1 MTDIVVPQ
9 QVKVAA
15 FAKRNTHEERIKQDE
30 ADLAALEAPKEAP
43 AAVVDNDDG
52 PEPTDAEERTFKKRY
67 GDLRRHS
74 QKKESE
80 MQKQLDEMRQQL
92 TQLTAKEIK
101 LPKSEEELATWAAQ
115 YPDVAKIVESIA
127 IKKAKEQSA
136 GIEERLK
143 KIDEME
149 QKTLRER
156 AEGELMRLH
165 PDFDTIK
172 EDDKFHDW
180 VEKQPKWV
188 QNALY
193 ENDNDAISAARAIDL
208 YKADM
213 GIRAP
218 KAKDSGREA
227 AKEVNTRSGRS
238 APVGENTEGV
248 FYESQ
253 VQKMS
258 AEQYEAVE
266 AEIADAM
273 RKGKFVYDIS
283 GNAR

>member
-30 ADLAALEAPKEAP
+30 ADLAVLEAPKETP
-43 AAVVDNDDG
+43 AAAVDNDDG

-92 TQLTAKEIK
+92 TQLTAKEIQ
-101 LPKSEEELATWAAQ
+101 LPKSEEELASWAAK

-172 EDDKFHDW
+172 DDDKFHEW
-180 VEKQPKWV
+180 VEQQPKWV

-213 GIRAP
+213 GIRTP

-227 AKEVNTRSGRS
+227 AKDINTRSGRS

-258 AEQYEAVE
+258 AEQYEVVE
-266 AEIADAM
+266 AEIADSM

>member
-30 ADLAALEAPKEAP
+30 ADLAVLEAPKEAP

-80 MQKQLDEMRQQL
+80 MQKQLDDMRQQL

-172 EDDKFHDW
+172 DDDKFHEW
-180 VEKQPKWV
+180 VEQQPKWV

>member
-30 ADLAALEAPKEAP
+30 ADLAVLEAPKEAP

-80 MQKQLDEMRQQL
+80 MQKQLDDMRQQL

-172 EDDKFHDW
+172 EDDKFHEW
-180 VEKQPKWV
+180 VEQQPKWV

-266 AEIADAM
+266 AEIADSM

>member
-30 ADLAALEAPKEAP
+30 ADLAVLEAPKEAP
-43 AAVVDNDDG
+43 AAAVDNDDG

-80 MQKQLDEMRQQL
+80 MQKQLDDMRQQL

-172 EDDKFHDW
+172 EDDKFHEW

-213 GIRAP
+213 GIRTP

-227 AKEVNTRSGRS
+227 AKEINTRSGRS

-258 AEQYEAVE
+258 AEQYEVVE

>member
-30 ADLAALEAPKEAP
+30 ADLAVLEAPKEAP
-43 AAVVDNDDG
+43 AAAVDNDDG

-80 MQKQLDEMRQQL
+80 MQKQLDDMRQQL

-101 LPKSEEELATWAAQ
+101 LPKSEEELASWAAQ
-115 YPDVAKIVESIA
+115 YPDVAKIVETIA

-143 KIDEME
+143 QLDEME

-172 EDDKFHDW
+172 DDDKFHEW

-213 GIRAP
+213 GIRTP

-227 AKEVNTRSGRS
+227 AKEINTRSGRS

-258 AEQYEAVE
+258 AEQYEVVE

>member
-30 ADLAALEAPKEAP
+30 ADLAVLEAPKEAP
-43 AAVVDNDDG
+43 AAAVDNDDG

-80 MQKQLDEMRQQL
+80 MQKQLDDMRQQL

-101 LPKSEEELATWAAQ
+101 LPKSEQELATWAAQ

-172 EDDKFHDW
+172 EDDKFHEW
-180 VEKQPKWV
+180 VEQQPKWV

-213 GIRAP
+213 GIRTP

-227 AKEVNTRSGRS
+227 AKEINTRSGRS

-258 AEQYEAVE
+258 AEQYEVVE

>member
-30 ADLAALEAPKEAP
+30 ADLAVLEAPKEAP
-43 AAVVDNDDG
+43 AAAVDNDDG

-74 QKKESE
+74 QKKESD
-80 MQKQLDEMRQQL
+80 MQKQLDDMRQQL

-101 LPKSEEELATWAAQ
+101 LPKSEEELASWAAQ
-115 YPDVAKIVESIA
+115 YPDVAKIVETIA

-143 KIDEME
+143 QLDEME

-156 AEGELMRLH
+156 AEGELLRLH
-165 PDFDTIK
+165 SDFDTIK
-172 EDDKFHDW
+172 DDDKFHEW

-213 GIRAP
+213 GIRIP

-227 AKEVNTRSGRS
+227 AKEINTRSGRS

-258 AEQYEAVE
+258 AEQYEVVE

>member
-30 ADLAALEAPKEAP
+30 ADLAVLEAPKEAP
-43 AAVVDNDDG
+43 AAAVDNDDG

-101 LPKSEEELATWAAQ
+101 LPKSEQELASWAAQ
-115 YPDVAKIVESIA
+115 YPDVAKIVETIA

-143 KIDEME
+143 QLDEME

-156 AEGELMRLH
+156 AEGELLRLH
-165 PDFDTIK
+165 SDFDTIK
-172 EDDKFHDW
+172 DDDKFHEW

-213 GIRAP
+213 GIRTP

-227 AKEVNTRSGRS
+227 AKEINTRSGRS

-258 AEQYEAVE
+258 AEQYEVVE

>member
-43 AAVVDNDDG
+43 AAAVDNDDG

-80 MQKQLDEMRQQL
+80 MQKQLDDMRQQL

-149 QKTLRER
+149 QKTMRER
-156 AEGELMRLH
+156 AEAELMRLH

-172 EDDKFHDW
+172 DDDKFHEW

-213 GIRAP
+213 GIRTP

>member
-30 ADLAALEAPKEAP
+30 ADLAVLEAPKEAP
-43 AAVVDNDDG
+43 AAAVDNDDG

-80 MQKQLDEMRQQL
+80 MQKQLDDMRQQL

-101 LPKSEEELATWAAQ
+101 LPKSEEELASWAAQ
-115 YPDVAKIVESIA
+115 YPDVAKIVETIA

-136 GIEERLK
+136 SIEQRLK
-143 KIDEME
+143 QIDEME

-156 AEGELMRLH
+156 AEGELLRLH
-165 PDFDTIK
+165 SDFDEIK
-172 EDDKFHDW
+172 DDDKFHEW

-213 GIRAP
+213 GIRTP

-227 AKEVNTRSGRS
+227 AKEINTRSGRS

-258 AEQYEAVE
+258 AEQYEVVE

>member
-30 ADLAALEAPKEAP
+30 ADLAVLEAPKEAP
-43 AAVVDNDDG
+43 AAAVDNDDG

-80 MQKQLDEMRQQL
+80 MQKQLDDMRQQL

-172 EDDKFHDW
+172 EDDKFHEW
-180 VEKQPKWV
+180 VEQQPKWV

-213 GIRAP
+213 GIRTP

-227 AKEVNTRSGRS
+227 AKEINTRSGRS

-253 VQKMS
+253 VQKMT
-258 AEQYEAVE
+258 AEQYEVVE

>member
-30 ADLAALEAPKEAP
+30 ADLAVLEAPKEAP
-43 AAVVDNDDG
+43 AAAVDNDDG

-74 QKKESE
+74 QKKESD
-80 MQKQLDEMRQQL
+80 MQKQLDDMRQQL

-101 LPKSEEELATWAAQ
+101 LPKSEEELASWAAQ
-115 YPDVAKIVESIA
+115 YPDVAKIVETIA

-143 KIDEME
+143 QLDEME

-156 AEGELMRLH
+156 AEGELLRLH
-165 PDFDTIK
+165 SDFDTIK
-172 EDDKFHDW
+172 DDDKFHEW

-213 GIRAP
+213 GIRTP

-227 AKEVNTRSGRS
+227 AKEINTRSGRS

-258 AEQYEAVE
+258 AEQYEVVE
-266 AEIADAM
+266 AEIADSM

>member
-30 ADLAALEAPKEAP
+30 ADLAVLEAPKEAP

-80 MQKQLDEMRQQL
+80 MQKQLDDMRQQL

-172 EDDKFHDW
+172 DDDKFHEW

-213 GIRAP
+213 GIRTP

>member
-43 AAVVDNDDG
+43 AATVDNDDG

-80 MQKQLDEMRQQL
+80 MQKQLDDMRQQL

-101 LPKSEEELATWAAQ
+101 LPKSEEELASWAAQ
-115 YPDVAKIVESIA
+115 YPDVAKIVETIA

-136 GIEERLK
+136 SIEQRLK
-143 KIDEME
+143 QIDEME

-156 AEGELMRLH
+156 AEGELLRLH
-165 PDFDTIK
+165 SDFDEIK
-172 EDDKFHDW
+172 DDDKFHEW

-213 GIRAP
+213 GIRTP

-227 AKEVNTRSGRS
+227 AKEINTRSGRS

-258 AEQYEAVE
+258 AEQYEVVE
-266 AEIADAM
+266 AEIADSM

>member
-43 AAVVDNDDG
+43 AAAVDNDDG

-80 MQKQLDEMRQQL
+80 MQKQLDDMRQQL

-172 EDDKFHDW
+172 EDDKFHEW
-180 VEKQPKWV
+180 VEQQPKWV

-227 AKEVNTRSGRS
+227 AKEINTRSGRS

-266 AEIADAM
+266 AEIADSM

>member
-30 ADLAALEAPKEAP
+30 ADLAVLEAPKEAP
-43 AAVVDNDDG
+43 AAAVDNDDG

-74 QKKESE
+74 QKKESD
-80 MQKQLDEMRQQL
+80 MQKQLDDMRQQL

-101 LPKSEEELATWAAQ
+101 LPKSEEELASWAAQ
-115 YPDVAKIVESIA
+115 YPDVAKIVETIA

-143 KIDEME
+143 QLDEME

-156 AEGELMRLH
+156 AEGELLRLH
-165 PDFDTIK
+165 SDFDTIK
-172 EDDKFHDW
+172 DDDKFHEW

-213 GIRAP
+213 GIRTP

-227 AKEVNTRSGRS
+227 AKEINTRSGRS

>member
-30 ADLAALEAPKEAP
+30 ADLAVLEAPKETP
-43 AAVVDNDDG
+43 AAAVDNDDG

-80 MQKQLDEMRQQL
+80 MQKQLDDMRQQL

-101 LPKSEEELATWAAQ
+101 LPKSEQELASWAAQ

-143 KIDEME
+143 QLDEME

-156 AEGELMRLH
+156 AEGELLRLH
-165 PDFDTIK
+165 SDFDEIK
-172 EDDKFHDW
+172 DDDKFHEW

-213 GIRAP
+213 GIRTP

-227 AKEVNTRSGRS
+227 AKEINTRSGRS

-258 AEQYEAVE
+258 AEQYEVVE
-266 AEIADAM
+266 AEIADSM

>member
-30 ADLAALEAPKEAP
+30 ADLAVLEAPKEAP
-43 AAVVDNDDG
+43 AAAVDNDDG

-80 MQKQLDEMRQQL
+80 MQKQLDDMRQQL

-101 LPKSEEELATWAAQ
+101 LPKSEEELASWAAQ
-115 YPDVAKIVESIA
+115 YPDVAKIVETIA

-143 KIDEME
+143 QLDEME

-156 AEGELMRLH
+156 AEGELLRLH
-165 PDFDTIK
+165 SDFDEIK
-172 EDDKFHDW
+172 DDDKFHEW

-213 GIRAP
+213 GIRTP

-227 AKEVNTRSGRS
+227 AKEINTRSGRS

-258 AEQYEAVE
+258 AEQYEVVE

>member
-1 MTDIVVPQ
+1 
-9 QVKVAA
+9 
-15 FAKRNTHEERIKQDE
+15 
-30 ADLAALEAPKEAP
+30 
-43 AAVVDNDDG
+43 
-52 PEPTDAEERTFKKRY
+52 
-67 GDLRRHS
+67 
-74 QKKESE
+74 
-80 MQKQLDEMRQQL
+80 MQKQLDDMRQQL

-101 LPKSEEELATWAAQ
+101 LPKSEEELASWAAQ
-115 YPDVAKIVESIA
+115 YPDVAKIVETIA

-143 KIDEME
+143 QLDDME

-156 AEGELMRLH
+156 AEAELMRLH

-172 EDDKFHDW
+172 EDDKFHEW

-218 KAKDSGREA
+218 KAKDNGREA
-227 AKEVNTRSGRS
+227 AKDINTRSGRS
-238 APVGENTEGV
+238 APVGDNTEGV

>member
-30 ADLAALEAPKEAP
+30 ADLAVLEAPKEAP

-101 LPKSEEELATWAAQ
+101 LPKSEQELASWAAQ
-115 YPDVAKIVESIA
+115 YPDVAKIVETIA

-143 KIDEME
+143 QLDEME

-156 AEGELMRLH
+156 AEGELLRLH
-165 PDFDTIK
+165 SDFDTIK
-172 EDDKFHDW
+172 DDDKFHEW

-213 GIRAP
+213 GIRTP

-227 AKEVNTRSGRS
+227 AKEINTRSGRS

-258 AEQYEAVE
+258 AEQYEVVE

>member
-43 AAVVDNDDG
+43 AAAVDNDDG

-80 MQKQLDEMRQQL
+80 MQKQLDDMRQQL

-101 LPKSEEELATWAAQ
+101 LPKSEEELASWAAQ
-115 YPDVAKIVESIA
+115 YPDVAKIVETIA

-136 GIEERLK
+136 SIEQRLK
-143 KIDEME
+143 QIDEME

-156 AEGELMRLH
+156 AEGELLRLH
-165 PDFDTIK
+165 SDFDEIK
-172 EDDKFHDW
+172 DDDKFHEW

-213 GIRAP
+213 GIRTP

-258 AEQYEAVE
+258 AEQYEVVE

>member
-30 ADLAALEAPKEAP
+30 ADLAVLEAPKEAP
-43 AAVVDNDDG
+43 AAAVDNDDG

-80 MQKQLDEMRQQL
+80 MQKQLDDMRQQL

-172 EDDKFHDW
+172 EDDKFHEW

-213 GIRAP
+213 GIRTP

-227 AKEVNTRSGRS
+227 AKEINTRSGRS

-258 AEQYEAVE
+258 AEQYEVVE
-266 AEIADAM
+266 AEIADSM

>member
-30 ADLAALEAPKEAP
+30 ADLAVLEAPKEAP
-43 AAVVDNDDG
+43 AAAVDNDDG

-80 MQKQLDEMRQQL
+80 MQKQLDDMRQQL

-172 EDDKFHDW
+172 EDDKFHEW
-180 VEKQPKWV
+180 VEQQPKWV

-213 GIRAP
+213 GIRTP

-227 AKEVNTRSGRS
+227 AKEINTRSGRS

-258 AEQYEAVE
+258 AEQYEVVE
-266 AEIADAM
+266 AEIADSM

>member
-30 ADLAALEAPKEAP
+30 ADLAVLEAPKETP
-43 AAVVDNDDG
+43 AAAVDNDDG

-80 MQKQLDEMRQQL
+80 MQKQLDDMRQQL

-101 LPKSEEELATWAAQ
+101 LPKSEEELASWAAQ
-115 YPDVAKIVESIA
+115 YPDVAKIVETIA

-136 GIEERLK
+136 SIEQRLK
-143 KIDEME
+143 QIDEME

-156 AEGELMRLH
+156 AEGELLRLH
-165 PDFDTIK
+165 SDFDEIK
-172 EDDKFHDW
+172 DDDKFHEW

-213 GIRAP
+213 GIRTP

-227 AKEVNTRSGRS
+227 AKEINTRSGRS

-258 AEQYEAVE
+258 AEQYEVVE
-266 AEIADAM
+266 AEIADSM

>member
-30 ADLAALEAPKEAP
+30 ADLAVLEAPKEAP
-43 AAVVDNDDG
+43 AAAVDNDDG

-80 MQKQLDEMRQQL
+80 MQKQLDDMRQQL

-101 LPKSEEELATWAAQ
+101 LPKSEEELASWAAQ
-115 YPDVAKIVESIA
+115 YPDVAKIVETIA

-136 GIEERLK
+136 SIEQRLK
-143 KIDEME
+143 QIDEME

-156 AEGELMRLH
+156 AEGELLRLH
-165 PDFDTIK
+165 SDFDEIK
-172 EDDKFHDW
+172 DDDKFHEW

-213 GIRAP
+213 GIRTP

-227 AKEVNTRSGRS
+227 AKEINTRSGRS

-258 AEQYEAVE
+258 AEQYEVVE
-266 AEIADAM
+266 AEIADSM

>member
-30 ADLAALEAPKEAP
+30 ADLAVLEAPKEAP
-43 AAVVDNDDG
+43 AAAVDNDDG

-74 QKKESE
+74 QKKESD
-80 MQKQLDEMRQQL
+80 MQKQLDDMRQQL

-101 LPKSEEELATWAAQ
+101 LPKSEEELASWAAQ
-115 YPDVAKIVESIA
+115 YPDVAKIVETIA

-143 KIDEME
+143 QLDEME

-156 AEGELMRLH
+156 AEGELLRLH
-165 PDFDTIK
+165 SDFDTIK
-172 EDDKFHDW
+172 DDDKFHEW

-213 GIRAP
+213 GIRTP

-227 AKEVNTRSGRS
+227 AKEINTRSGRS

-258 AEQYEAVE
+258 AEQYEVVE

>member
-43 AAVVDNDDG
+43 AAAVDNDDG

-80 MQKQLDEMRQQL
+80 MQKQLDDMRQQL

-101 LPKSEEELATWAAQ
+101 LPKSEEELASWAAQ
-115 YPDVAKIVESIA
+115 YPDVAKIVETIA

-136 GIEERLK
+136 SIEQRLK
-143 KIDEME
+143 QIDEME

-156 AEGELMRLH
+156 AEGELLRLH
-165 PDFDTIK
+165 SDFDEIK
-172 EDDKFHDW
+172 DDDKFHEW

-213 GIRAP
+213 GIRTP

-227 AKEVNTRSGRS
+227 AKEINTRSGRS

-258 AEQYEAVE
+258 AEQYEVVE